1 MLNDSFF
8 APGSASVDV
17 FRILRSECAYGLLGR
32 LWHIFMMWRC
42 LVRHDNMHI
51 LFSNLLLCTFIS
63 YLVTNWELLL
73 LKLVLLLPRSMLIV
87 SVVTLFFILCQLNCT
102 YYNCV
107 LYTAL
112 SGYVSISRQPISLK
126 WIQILNLSC
135 LSRVFLMVA
144 TILTSIE
151 LAVEAFDWHAVLSLS
166 SSSLLCRL

>member
-1 MLNDSFF
+1 
-8 APGSASVDV
+8 
-17 FRILRSECAYGLLGR
+17 
-32 LWHIFMMWRC
+32 
-42 LVRHDNMHI
+42 MHI

-63 YLVTNWELLL
+63 YLVTIWELLLL

-126 WIQILNLSC
+126 RIQILNLSC

-151 LAVEAFDWHAVLSLS
+151 LAVEAFD
-166 SSSLLCRL
+166 

>member
-1 MLNDSFF
+1 M
-8 APGSASVDV
+8 
-17 FRILRSECAYGLLGR
+17 Y
-32 LWHIFMMWRC
+32 
-42 LVRHDNMHI
+42 I

-63 YLVTNWELLL
+63 YLVTFWELLLFLLLDLLL

-126 WIQILNLSC
+126 RIQILNLSC
-135 LSRVFLMVA
+135 LS
-144 TILTSIE
+144 
-151 LAVEAFDWHAVLSLS
+151 
-166 SSSLLCRL
+166 